1 MNINMLCPMIDPET
15 NALLFMDFSGSKT
28 YKLSLSKDQIILEEV
43 EKDTSE
49 SCFSNIKEQQESMN
63 PELPI
68 EQIYEILNTE
78 KKLSE
83 QNNNHIFRRKSQL

>member
-1 MNINMLCPMIDPET
+1 MIDPET

>member
-1 MNINMLCPMIDPET
+1 MLCPMIDPET

-83 QNNNHIFRRKSQL
+83 QNNNHIFRRKSEL

>member
-1 MNINMLCPMIDPET
+1 
-15 NALLFMDFSGSKT
+15 
-28 YKLSLSKDQIILEEV
+28 
-43 EKDTSE
+43 
-49 SCFSNIKEQQESMN
+49 MN

-83 QNNNHIFRRKSQL
+83 QNNNHIFRRKSEL

>member
-1 MNINMLCPMIDPET
+1 MIDPET

-83 QNNNHIFRRKSQL
+83 QNNNHIFRRKSEL

>member
-1 MNINMLCPMIDPET
+1 MLCPMMDPET
-15 NALLFMDFSGSKT
+15 KKLVFMDFSGSKT
-28 YKLSLSKDQIILEEV
+28 YELKLTDNQVVLQEVVEEV
-43 EKDTSE
+43 SE
-49 SCFSNIKEQQESMN
+49 SCFNNVKEQQDAME

-83 QNNNHIFRRKSQL
+83 QNNKHIFRRKSEL

>member
-1 MNINMLCPMIDPET
+1 MLCPMIDPET

-49 SCFSNIKEQQESMN
+49 SCFSNIKEQQ
-63 PELPI
+63 
-68 EQIYEILNTE
+68 
-78 KKLSE
+78 
-83 QNNNHIFRRKSQL
+83 

>member
-1 MNINMLCPMIDPET
+1 MLCPMIDPET